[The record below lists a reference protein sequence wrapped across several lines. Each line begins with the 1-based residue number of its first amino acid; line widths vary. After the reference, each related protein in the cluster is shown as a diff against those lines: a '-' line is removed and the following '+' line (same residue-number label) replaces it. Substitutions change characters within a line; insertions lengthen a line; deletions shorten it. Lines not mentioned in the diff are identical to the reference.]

1 MKWIKT
7 IDSHIFVHIDGKYL
21 WVFKLLGTGR
31 DDGVLQFDGHECTNE
46 TMVDSNEMFVNE
58 AIHQGTDMR
67 HPMCPNAIFRI
78 PKKGHKNSCCCS
90 SSFLW
95 GENNSHECTPLP
107 IGLRKCPNIES
118 TYYYYSIY
126 YFCYPRLLYL
136 RFPIWNKKWLPIY
149 LVSVITFH
157 TAFCTTFLLCPSK
170 FFILPIQKLGLY
182 FFL

>member
-1 MKWIKT
+1 MLLVCNYFFEISKRVPSVRVVSHKKILKWIKT
-7 IDSHIFVHIDGKYL
+7 IDSHIFVLIDGKYL

-95 GENNSHECTPLP
+95 GENNSHEYTPLP
-107 IGLRKCPNIES
+107 MGLRKCPNIES

-126 YFCYPRLLYL
+126 CVVVP
-136 RFPIWNKKWLPIY
+136 
-149 LVSVITFH
+149 TF
-157 TAFCTTFLLCPSK
+157 A
-170 FFILPIQKLGLY
+170 IRVYYI
-182 FFL
+182 